1 LQGAVTRSVVEQEG
15 NSVAKDLP
23 QQPARQVPEVLGP
36 HSLYAI
42 ALRELREDSVDSVT
56 NAAQIGASLR
66 VRVVL
71 LAPVGR
77 EELDTHTPRHL
88 SFGFGRPVVAVSNGE
103 TAGRFEEFGEYRQF
117 VGIGRGNRD
126 AADEPRPANAHMH
139 PKAVE
144 GLPEKRVLAE
154 GGFSFEARAAVGA
167 GKQASRQGQRVH
179 QCEGRTVGSE
189 GEEFL
194 PEALLYL
201 PEVGGLTGEG
211 GAVDLPKGGNHS
223 A

>member
-1 LQGAVTRSVVEQEG
+1 VGVCSH
-15 NSVAKDLP
+15 
-23 QQPARQVPEVLGP
+23 RQAGD
-36 HSLYAI
+36 
-42 ALRELREDSVDSVT
+42 DS
-56 NAAQIGASLR
+56 
-66 VRVVL
+66 
-71 LAPVGR
+71 
-77 EELDTHTPRHL
+77 
-88 SFGFGRPVVAVSNGE
+88 
-103 TAGRFEEFGEYRQF
+103 
-117 VGIGRGNRD
+117 
-126 AADEPRPANAHMH
+126 RPAHPHMH
-139 PKAVE
+139 PEAVE
-144 GLPEKRVLAE
+144 GLLEEGVLAE